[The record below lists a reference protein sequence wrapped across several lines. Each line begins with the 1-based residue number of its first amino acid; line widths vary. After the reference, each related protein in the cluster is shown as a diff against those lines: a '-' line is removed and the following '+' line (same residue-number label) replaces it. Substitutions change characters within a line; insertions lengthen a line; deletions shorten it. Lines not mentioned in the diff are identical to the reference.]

1 MAYGVKYRLDFSDAQ
16 GNKRRLEILKKDY
29 SDTVFPLIGTG
40 SPVVLSWEQ
49 NNDFYDPLIASNC
62 EVNLIQTDF
71 VVYED
76 FYDFDEREFLV
87 KVYYAETR
95 VPFWEDKT
103 ENWELSNDYWGDE
116 SEVWNTIA
124 ENWNDYSVGWQQGIT
139 SDNYRAFWQGYLIQ
153 DTYEQSITSTPF
165 NVSFKAVDGLGL
177 LKGVDFPLTPN
188 NEVTL
193 WECLHKVLLETGLT
207 YNIYVKTDL
216 KEENAAA
223 VTNVFE
229 DLTINTSTYTDENT
243 YKYNCSEVLFSIL
256 SGFNCRIFQ
265 TDADFYI
272 INNADLA
279 TLENIDYRRYNSEG
293 VYVENIIKNTFISI
307 PTEGLPVSET
317 LIKETSGGVI
327 EVKSKVLLS
336 EQINFIPNG
345 NFEDGFENWSFIDP
359 NNVELS
365 TNGIRGQSIK
375 IIGTDS
381 SFVRVLQNEFYA
393 GAKPYLDSVF
403 DFSFVIQMENGGYP
417 LIIASY
423 SVPYQLLA
431 TFRRYSGG
439 EPTSDFED
447 FYFNDQTNE
456 WQSSEFTNQ
465 FNYAGRGEWLT
476 YNKEIAY
483 NITDVTSGYLPLSFI
498 VNFGQ
503 PSTTSPF
510 HVAMYLGGSIINWKN
525 LLYVKTAT
533 AEPEKFIFSGED
545 LETVTTQTTTKKL
558 TNKLEY
564 KDIYQGSTFN
574 QFLKGYMAP
583 VGDEFKG
590 VLPMFKRSSDINYRF
605 IEDLA
610 AQQRINDNR
619 VKIQR
624 YDGSIKKL
632 NNEIP
637 IFLHNRLKIEFVNL
651 IETLPLVID
660 TLKFNVK
667 SNIYDFS
674 AHLGNQLTDAVV
686 DFKANQISYSIPFI
700 TNCKTYRVQN
710 DDQNNSITYSY
721 YDCDMAFQTVT
732 LQADSDGNDFCATTR
747 PSVPPNANL
756 IDVDDTCT
764 VSLNFYLLQKCSDSS
779 TGYKSAQYTNEITLG
794 NNRRVQD
801 SSLVNYTI
809 IGQGVTGST
818 VGTITDAG
826 VFGCP
831 VPVEL
836 TSFQRSNNAFPNPCE
851 QVPDITAYHDGAGT
865 YPTIGD
871 VVYTTANTTSPLA
884 NGSYLMVNAFY
895 FTISGG
901 VGEVQ
906 SVTECSAPANE
917 FYALQKCSDGST
929 GWRTAQQ
936 NNQIALSNN
945 DRVAVGSVNYIVTGI
960 TTSGTSVGNVTT
972 TGQTGCPSTPTLN
985 YYSLIRCSDGSTGW
999 RTEQQ
1004 TSAIALSNNDRV
1016 QNGVGDDYRV
1026 SGTTTSGTSVG
1037 TVTNTG
1043 QTGCP
1048 SAPTPFYYTLERC
1061 SDNTTGWR
1069 SEQTTAQ
1076 ISLNT
1081 NDRVTV
1087 GAQSYIVTGTS
1098 TNGSSVG
1105 SVTDTGQTGC
1115 PIPEPVYYSLTSCA
1129 DGSTNNRTQQET
1141 TQITLSNNDRVSVG
1155 SIFYT
1160 VNGTTTTGTNVGNV
1174 TTTGQTGCPI
1184 PDPVYYSLTRCSDSG
1199 TGFRSNQQTSAIA
1212 LSNNDRV
1219 SVSSV
1224 FYTVTGTTTS
1234 GTNAGTVTDTGQT
1247 GCPSY
1252 YSLTRCSDSVSGFRT
1267 AQQTSAITLINGD
1280 RVSVGSVFYIVTGT
1294 TITGTSVGTVT
1305 DTGFQSCPTTERFYN
1320 VFLCSD
1326 PGVSFVGRNDSSEI
1340 LANGSSLKNG
1350 NTCYEVGTET
1360 TTSGMD
1366 TNITSWIRYNSCTSC
1381 NAAPPGCPDRVMVF
1395 QVCNSNSEKDDNF
1408 DVYLN
1413 GTYIGFLNLN
1423 SDSRVGSVF
1432 IGSTNANYAITQPD
1446 FVCPLNLM
1454 QTYRFDPS
1462 IILYGNNTIELRNAQ
1477 NNGRGNFGSIGVRN
1491 YQLVGNSLENP
1502 CDVADITF
1510 SFPSG
1515 ENFTTTFSYTECCP

>member
-29 SDTVFPLIGTG
+29 SSTVFPLIGTG

-71 VVYED
+71 VIYED

-103 ENWELSNDYWGDE
+103 TKWELTNDYWGDE
-116 SEVWNTIA
+116 RESWDTIA
-124 ENWNDYSVGWQQGIT
+124 TNWEDYTVGWQQGVT
-139 SDNYRAFWQGYLIQ
+139 SDNYKAFWQGYLIQ
-153 DTYEQSITSTPF
+153 DTYTQSITSAPF
-165 NVSFKAVDGLGL
+165 EVSFKAVDGLGL

-193 WECLHKVLLETGLT
+193 WECLHKVLLETGLD
-207 YNIYVKTDL
+207 YDIYVKTDL

-229 DLTINTSTYTDENT
+229 DLIINTSTYTDENT

-256 SGFNCRIFQ
+256 SGFNCRVFQ

-279 TLENIDYRRYNSEG
+279 TLENIEYRRYQSDG
-293 VYVENIIKNTFISI
+293 VYIENVIKTTFLTI
-307 PTEGLPVSET
+307 PTDAKPINADLS
-317 LIKETSGGVI
+317 KETSGGVI

-381 SFVRVLQNEFYA
+381 AFIRVLKNEFYS
-393 GAKPYLDSVF
+393 GAKPYSDSVF
-403 DFSFVIQMENGGYP
+403 DFSFVLQMENGGYP

-476 YNKEIAY
+476 YKKEIAY

-533 AEPEKFIFSGED
+533 ADPEKFIFSGED

-583 VGDEFKG
+583 VGDGFKG

-605 IEDLA
+605 IEDLT

-624 YDGSIKKL
+624 YEGSIKKT
-632 NNEIP
+632 NNRIP
-637 IFLHNRLKIEFVNL
+637 IFLHNRLIIGFTNFGESL
-651 IETLPLVID
+651 ALVID

-667 SNIYDFS
+667 SNLYDFS
-674 AHLGNQLTDAVV
+674 AHLGEQLTDAVV
-686 DFKANQISYSIPFI
+686 DFKANKISYSIPII

-710 DDQNNSITYSY
+710 DDLNNSITYSY
-721 YDCDMAFQTVT
+721 YDCDGAFQTVT

-818 VGTITDAG
+818 VGTITDTG
-826 VFGCP
+826 LFGCP

-917 FYALQKCSDGST
+917 FYSLRKCSDSST
-929 GWRTAQQ
+929 GWRTGQQ
-936 NNQIALSNN
+936 NNQISLSNN
-945 DRVAVGSVNYIVTGI
+945 DRVAVGSTNYVVTGTTTRGTSVGNVTDTNETGCPTPGPTPIYYYSLRRCEDGAEGFRSEQETTAISLFNNDRVNEPNVLPPPSFTVIGI
-960 TTSGTSVGNVTT
+960 TTTGTSIGNVIITNETGCPAPLVYYTLQRCSDGSTGWLSGQPTEAIALNNNDRVTDNGVSYTVIGTGTSGTQIGAVTATGLIGCPDYSIKYYALLKCSDSSINWRSQQTTSEIALDTFNRVAVGSEIYTVRPSLSTIDTPNAGFVVDTGELNCIFYYSLTKCSDGSTGWRSEQSDAELTLADNARVTAGGETYKNEGRTPSGTSVGNVT
-972 TGQTGCPSTPTLN
+972 
-985 YYSLIRCSDGSTGW
+985 
-999 RTEQQ
+999 
-1004 TSAIALSNNDRV
+1004 
-1016 QNGVGDDYRV
+1016 
-1026 SGTTTSGTSVG
+1026 
-1037 TVTNTG
+1037 
-1043 QTGCP
+1043 
-1048 SAPTPFYYTLERC
+1048 
-1061 SDNTTGWR
+1061 
-1069 SEQTTAQ
+1069 
-1076 ISLNT
+1076 
-1081 NDRVTV
+1081 
-1087 GAQSYIVTGTS
+1087 
-1098 TNGSSVG
+1098 
-1105 SVTDTGQTGC
+1105 
-1115 PIPEPVYYSLTSCA
+1115 
-1129 DGSTNNRTQQET
+1129 
-1141 TQITLSNNDRVSVG
+1141 
-1155 SIFYT
+1155 
-1160 VNGTTTTGTNVGNV
+1160 
-1174 TTTGQTGCPI
+1174 
-1184 PDPVYYSLTRCSDSG
+1184 
-1199 TGFRSNQQTSAIA
+1199 
-1212 LSNNDRV
+1212 
-1219 SVSSV
+1219 
-1224 FYTVTGTTTS
+1224 
-1234 GTNAGTVTDTGQT
+1234 
-1247 GCPSY
+1247 
-1252 YSLTRCSDSVSGFRT
+1252 
-1267 AQQTSAITLINGD
+1267 
-1280 RVSVGSVFYIVTGT
+1280 
-1294 TITGTSVGTVT
+1294 
-1305 DTGFQSCPTTERFYN
+1305 DTGFTFCP
-1320 VFLCSD
+1320 
-1326 PGVSFVGRNDSSEI
+1326 
-1340 LANGSSLKNG
+1340 
-1350 NTCYEVGTET
+1350 
-1360 TTSGMD
+1360 
-1366 TNITSWIRYNSCTSC
+1366 
-1381 NAAPPGCPDRVMVF
+1381 
-1395 QVCNSNSEKDDNF
+1395 
-1408 DVYLN
+1408 
-1413 GTYIGFLNLN
+1413 
-1423 SDSRVGSVF
+1423 
-1432 IGSTNANYAITQPD
+1432 
-1446 FVCPLNLM
+1446 
-1454 QTYRFDPS
+1454 
-1462 IILYGNNTIELRNAQ
+1462 
-1477 NNGRGNFGSIGVRN
+1477 
-1491 YQLVGNSLENP
+1491 
-1502 CDVADITF
+1502 
-1510 SFPSG
+1510 
-1515 ENFTTTFSYTECCP
+1515 